1 MDIIFRSISLRIQ
14 LNIVFLAV
22 ACKMRGPAQVFPIL
36 QNAEGTEVTPLPTR
50 IIVAARTPLACQLL
64 SRALTGS
71 GTQFKVVG
79 CAQTKE
85 ELLKE
90 VSEHRPDVAVVNSLL
105 QDDPQ
110 GGIKALR
117 ELCTSGL
124 SVHPIV
130 VLDKDEPE
138 QVVEAFAAGAEG
150 VVCSTDPFKTLCK
163 CIRCVEAGQI
173 WAEQPGTPLG
183 SESPHGSASRSCRQR
198 PGKPAANP
206 AAGADC
212 AHGGGRAAE
221 WRDFVEAP
229 CEPSHGQEPPLSHL
243 REAWGIEPR

>member
-1 MDIIFRSISLRIQ
+1 
-14 LNIVFLAV
+14 
-22 ACKMRGPAQVFPIL
+22 
-36 QNAEGTEVTPLPTR
+36 LPTR
-50 IIVAARTPLACQLL
+50 IIIAARTSLACQLL

-117 ELCTSGL
+117 ELCAAGL

-150 VVCSTDPFKTLCK
+150 VVCSTAPFKTLCK

-173 WAEQPGTPLG
+173 WASNQELHWVLKALADWHPVRVVSALGNPLLTLRQEQIVRMVVDGLPDGEISSKLQV
-183 SESPHGSASRSCRQR
+183 SPHTVKNHLFHIYEKLGVSSRVELILYAMSRSK
-198 PGKPAANP
+198 G
-206 AAGADC
+206 
-212 AHGGGRAAE
+212 
-221 WRDFVEAP
+221 
-229 CEPSHGQEPPLSHL
+229 S
-243 REAWGIEPR
+243 

>member
-1 MDIIFRSISLRIQ
+1 MYDE
-14 LNIVFLAV
+14 
-22 ACKMRGPAQVFPIL
+22 GPAPVIPIL
-36 QNAEGTEVTPLPTR
+36 QNAEGTEVTSLPTR

-64 SRALTGS
+64 SRALERS

-85 ELLKE
+85 EILKE
-90 VSEHRPDVAVVNSLL
+90 VSERRPDVAVVNSLL
-105 QDDPQ
+105 KDDPH

-150 VVCSTDPFKTLCK
+150 VVCSADPFKTLCK
-163 CIRCVEAGQI
+163 CIRCVVAGQI
-173 WAEQPGTPLG
+173 WVSNQELHWVLKALMDRHPVRVVSALGNPLLTQRQEQIVRMVVEGLPNGEISSKLHV
-183 SESPHGSASRSCRQR
+183 SPHTVKNHLFRIYEKLGVSSRVELILYAMSRSKG
-198 PGKPAANP
+198 P
-206 AAGADC
+206 
-212 AHGGGRAAE
+212 
-221 WRDFVEAP
+221 
-229 CEPSHGQEPPLSHL
+229 
-243 REAWGIEPR
+243 

>member
-1 MDIIFRSISLRIQ
+1 MH
-14 LNIVFLAV
+14 
-22 ACKMRGPAQVFPIL
+22 
-36 QNAEGTEVTPLPTR
+36 TR
-50 IIVAARTPLACQLL
+50 IIVAARSPLACQLL
-64 SRALTGS
+64 SRALKRN

-90 VSEHRPDVAVVNSLL
+90 VSERRPDVVVVNSLL
-105 QDDPQ
+105 QEDPQ

-130 VLDKDEPE
+130 VLDKDEPG

-163 CIRCVEAGQI
+163 CIRSVVAGQI
-173 WAEQPGTPLG
+173 WASSQELHWVLKALMDRHPVRVVSALGNPLLTQRQEQIVRMVVEGLPNGEISSKLHV
-183 SESPHGSASRSCRQR
+183 SPHTVKNHLFRIYEKLGVSSRVELILYAMSRSKG
-198 PGKPAANP
+198 P
-206 AAGADC
+206 
-212 AHGGGRAAE
+212 
-221 WRDFVEAP
+221 
-229 CEPSHGQEPPLSHL
+229 
-243 REAWGIEPR
+243 